1 MRPTPTQILLLFF
14 TTLGLFFP
22 YGVPAQTVDSTHT
35 RTPPTI
41 EQSDSLRK
49 KTDLEGPVKYTADQI
64 SFSMDRKKTYLKG
77 NVRIQYLNMSLEA
90 GQVVIDWEK
99 NYLVAT
105 GIADSTDSLGNS
117 VLRDLPVFNE
127 KGEQPIYG
135 QQLEYNF
142 KNRRGK
148 VLHAKT
154 EMEPGYYKGDK
165 IVKIGTK
172 TLLVKNGYF
181 TSCDSID
188 HPHYYFKAYKMRIL
202 MNKRAVAKPIIF
214 YIADVP
220 VFAVPFGAFSMERG
234 RRSGIILPT
243 YGTSD
248 YGGNYLR
255 NFGYYWAASQY
266 WDATLLAS
274 FYERT
279 GVTYNGEIRY
289 KKRYNFDGYV
299 RGLFAPKDV
308 TTGQKIKRWN
318 INFSHRQKIG
328 QTLNITGYGTFQSD
342 RTFMNDFS
350 NNLNDRLNQV
360 LTTNVTIAKTW
371 PTHKNS
377 MNINISRTENLQTG
391 NLDYVLP
398 RITFSHTQSSII
410 PLKSNNILD
419 RRWYHNI
426 YFSFNS
432 NFLSRGNKTLQTTD
446 STYLKTE
453 KLGWQHTGS
462 LSFSNKLLHYFK
474 ANINSSFNEL
484 WTPEYLEYSWDD
496 SLNQPIEQKV
506 RGFKRRLTF
515 SSNMGVSTTIYGLF
529 ELPFTPLKVIRH
541 KMDPSI
547 SFSFAP
553 DFSANQWGYFQ
564 TLRDTSGKEVKLDRF
579 ANSPF
584 GATPRRQTRVMNIRV
599 NNLFQG
605 KIIRDGEEKKI
616 DLFTLGFGTSYDFL
630 KDSLKWSRLTT
641 NLQAKA
647 RRDVDFTLSATH
659 SFYKPG
665 RSGTGDRNEYV
676 WENAFALPRLVR
688 LQINAH
694 FRLAPP
700 KKKEKKSEKGKSVA
714 GKTGEE
720 EGEDEDEFQF
730 RDNTKDPEF
739 ERLRNLNI
747 PWDLSFNLTYS
758 YDRSDIHNVRKT
770 FNTYV
775 TGMVQLTPNWRV
787 QYSANFDL
795 INKQINYQNFTIYRD
810 LHCWEMSFTWAPNP
824 AFSYFTF
831 RIQVK
836 ESVLRDLK
844 LTKSSGSHRPYY

>member
-1 MRPTPTQILLLFF
+1 MRQPPLHIFLLLC
-14 TTLGLFFP
+14 TILASIFP
-22 YGVPAQTVDSTHT
+22 SGAISQQVDSVQTAST
-35 RTPPTI
+35 QPTAPADTLKK
-41 EQSDSLRK
+41 QS
-49 KTDLEGPVKYTADQI
+49 DLEGPVKYSADQI
-64 SFSMDRKKTYLKG
+64 AFSMDRKKTYLKG
-77 NVRIQYLNMSLEA
+77 NVRIKYLNMSLEA

-99 NYLVAT
+99 NYMVAT
-105 GIADSTDSLGNS
+105 GLADSTDSLGQPIYHS
-117 VLRDLPVFNE
+117 LPVFSE

-135 QQLEYNF
+135 HQLEYDF
-142 KNRRGK
+142 KHKRGK
-148 VLHAKT
+148 VLKAKT

-165 IVKIGTK
+165 IVKIGEK
-172 TLLVKNGYF
+172 TLLVRNGYF

-188 HPHYYFKAYKMRIL
+188 HPHYYFKAHKMRIL
-202 MNKRAVAKPIIF
+202 MNKRAVAKPIVL

-328 QTLNITGYGTFQSD
+328 ETLNITGYGTFQSD
-342 RTFMNDFS
+342 RTFMSDFS

-360 LTTNVTIAKTW
+360 LTTNVTISKTW
-371 PTHKNS
+371 PSHKNS
-377 MNINISRTENLQTG
+377 MNININRTENLQTG

-398 RITFSHTQSSII
+398 RITFSHTQSSIF
-410 PLKSNNILD
+410 PLKSKNVLD

-432 NFLSRGNKTLQTTD
+432 NFLSRGNKTFQTTD

-462 LSFSNKLLHYFK
+462 LSFSNKLLRYFK
-474 ANINSSFNEL
+474 ANINTSFNEL
-484 WTPEYLEYSWDD
+484 WVPEYLQYSWDD
-496 SLNQPIEQKV
+496 SSNQAVEQKV
-506 RGFKRRLTF
+506 KGFKRRLTF
-515 SSNMGVSTTIYGLF
+515 SSSMGVSTTLYGLF
-529 ELPFTPLKVIRH
+529 ELPFVPLKVIRH

-553 DFSANQWGYFQ
+553 DFSASQWGYFQ
-564 TLRDTSGKEVKLDRF
+564 TLTDTSGREVKLDLF
-579 ANSPF
+579 AQSPF
-584 GATPRRQTRVMNIRV
+584 GATPRRQSRVMNIRV

-605 KIIRDGEEKKI
+605 KIIRNGEEKKI

-630 KDSLKWSRLTT
+630 RDSLKWSRLSTS
-641 NLQAKA
+641 LQAKA
-647 RRDVDFTLSATH
+647 RRDVDFTLTAVH

-665 RSGTGDRNEYV
+665 SGGVGDRNEYV
-676 WENAFALPRLVR
+676 WENGFSLPRLIS

-700 KKKEKKSEKGKSVA
+700 KQKEKESGKGKNQA
-714 GKTGEE
+714 AEQTPEE
-720 EGEDEDEFQF
+720 EETDDFQF
-730 RDNTKDPEF
+730 QDNTRDPEF
-739 ERLRNLNI
+739 ERLKNLNI
-747 PWDLSFNLTYS
+747 PWDLSFNFTYN
-758 YDRSDIHNVRKT
+758 YNRSDIHNVRKT

-775 TGMVQLTPNWRV
+775 TGMVQLTPNWRI